1 MGSLTLFEGQRKR
14 GRQIHVSIVES
25 LYVQLFKGTSTSFN
39 STVQLL
45 LWCHYRAQ
53 FGIRVL
59 FGKTLL
65 PPFPH
70 FFHRSEKMSPQ
81 LLWSP
86 NIRLVST
93 PLFDV
98 TDKVKEVAVMGQ
110 CVWHAPCGH
119 VATGPEH
126 WFWRKCR
133 RVWNLTVCTAEVAGL
148 RSHAHKSWLSKKA
161 SVPISNVELEWLV

>member
-81 LLWSP
+81 LLCSP

-93 PLFDV
+93 PLFNV
-98 TDKVKEVAVMGQ
+98 TDKVKEVAVTGQ
-110 CVWHAPCGH
+110 CVTRPVWSRGNG
-119 VATGPEH
+119 TGALILE
-126 WFWRKCR
+126 
-133 RVWNLTVCTAEVAGL
+133 EVP
-148 RSHAHKSWLSKKA
+148 SCM
-161 SVPISNVELEWLV
+161 ELDCVRCWGSRA